1 MLLVWWQL
9 LPPDLF
15 SSSSEKIE
23 QLEKIKNHMPFR
35 HYRYKNMAK
44 FMVEYIKGLFLF
56 TPYNVKMVRFEVKV
70 KMGLTGFE
78 PMTTWL

>member
-1 MLLVWWQL
+1 
-9 LPPDLF
+9 
-15 SSSSEKIE
+15 
-23 QLEKIKNHMPFR
+23 MPFSPS
-35 HYRYKNMAK
+35 HYKNMSK
-44 FMVEYIKGLFLF
+44 SMVDYIKGLFLF